1 MTIGNNIKRIREE
14 KGMTQKELADKCNII
29 YQTIG
34 KYERNLLNPKY
45 ETLRKIA
52 NALDINYLDLLD
64 DKMRENLDKK
74 SKDIAFAEAEPWALY
89 YSNIFNTYKEKSDL
103 FYTWYRRKKQEVSY
117 ELDKLKSVKFDF
129 NIPFHDYGQDI
140 GKAFNDFF
148 TDHINYLQSL
158 INDLNYLF
166 ETLEGMYEEQES
178 FLENGTILDTVD
190 KKRKELLKLVHT
202 PFIDEREQE
211 ESYFNSLSDEE
222 VEKEFN
228 KLVDKLKLENNKL
241 LEELNKLEN
250 K

>member
-45 ETLRKIA
+45 ETLEKIA
-52 NALDINYLDLLD
+52 KALEVSSFDLIDGYKVPVYQVKHINIEL
-64 DKMRENLDKK
+64 E
-74 SKDIAFAEAEPWALY
+74 SWALY

-158 INDLNYLF
+158 INDLDYLF
-166 ETLEGMYEEQES
+166 ETLEGMYEEQDS
-178 FLENGTILDTVD
+178 LLENGTILDTVD

-241 LEELNKLEN
+241 LKELNKLEN

>member
-45 ETLRKIA
+45 ETLEKIA
-52 NALDINYLDLLD
+52 KALEVSSFDLIDGYKVPVYQVKHINIEL
-64 DKMRENLDKK
+64 
-74 SKDIAFAEAEPWALY
+74 EPWALY

-140 GKAFNDFF
+140 GKASNDFF
-148 TDHINYLQSL
+148 TDHINYLQGL
-158 INDLNYLF
+158 INDLDYLF
-166 ETLEGMYEEQES
+166 ETLEGMYEEQDS

-211 ESYFNSLSDEE
+211 ESYFNSLSDEK

>member
-45 ETLRKIA
+45 ETLEKIA
-52 NALDINYLDLLD
+52 KALEVSSFDLIDGYKVPVYQVKHINIEL
-64 DKMRENLDKK
+64 
-74 SKDIAFAEAEPWALY
+74 EPWALY

-129 NIPFHDYGQDI
+129 NIPFHDYWQDI
-140 GKAFNDFF
+140 GHVCKHDF
-148 TDHINYLQSL
+148 DEHINYLQGL
-158 INDLNYLF
+158 IDNLDYFF
-166 ETLEGMYEEQES
+166 ETLEGMYEEQEN

-211 ESYFNSLSDEE
+211 ESYFNSLSDKE

>member
-1 MTIGNNIKRIREE
+1 MNIGNNIKRIREE

-140 GKAFNDFF
+140 GKASNDFF
-148 TDHINYLQSL
+148 TDHINYLQGL
-158 INDLNYLF
+158 INDLDYLF
-166 ETLEGMYEEQES
+166 ETLEGMYEEQDS

-211 ESYFNSLSDEE
+211 ESYFNSLSDEK

>member
-45 ETLRKIA
+45 ETLEKIA
-52 NALDINYLDLLD
+52 KALEVSSFDLIDGYKVPVYQVKHINIEL
-64 DKMRENLDKK
+64 
-74 SKDIAFAEAEPWALY
+74 EPWALY

-117 ELDKLKSVKFDF
+117 ELDKLKSVKLDF

-140 GKAFNDFF
+140 VKAFNDFF

>member
-45 ETLRKIA
+45 ETLEKIA
-52 NALDINYLDLLD
+52 KALEVSSFDLIDGYKVPVYQVKHINIEL
-64 DKMRENLDKK
+64 
-74 SKDIAFAEAEPWALY
+74 EPWALY
-89 YSNIFNTYKEKSDL
+89 YSNIFDTYKEKSDL

-140 GKAFNDFF
+140 GKASNDFF
-148 TDHINYLQSL
+148 TDHINYLQGL
-158 INDLNYLF
+158 INDLDYLF
-166 ETLEGMYEEQES
+166 ETLEGMYEEQDS
-178 FLENGTILDTVD
+178 LLENGTILDTVD

-241 LEELNKLEN
+241 LKELNKLEN

>member
-45 ETLRKIA
+45 ETLEKIA
-52 NALDINYLDLLD
+52 KALEVSSFDLIDGYKGPVYQVKHINIEL
-64 DKMRENLDKK
+64 
-74 SKDIAFAEAEPWALY
+74 EPWALY

-158 INDLNYLF
+158 INDLDYLF
-166 ETLEGMYEEQES
+166 ETLEGMYEEQEN

-202 PFIDEREQE
+202 HFIDEREQE

>member
-1 MTIGNNIKRIREE
+1 MKIGDNIRKVRKKR
-14 KGMTQKELADKCNII
+14 GLTQKELAK
-29 YQTIG
+29 
-34 KYERNLLNPKY
+34 LLNVSEPMVSQYESK
-45 ETLRKIA
+45 ETLKLETIKKVAKALKVSSFDLIDGYKIPVYQVKH
-52 NALDINYLDLLD
+52 INIEL
-64 DKMRENLDKK
+64 
-74 SKDIAFAEAEPWALY
+74 EPWALY

-117 ELDKLKSVKFDF
+117 EIDKLKSVKFDF

-140 GKAFNDFF
+140 GHVYKHDF
-148 TDHINYLQSL
+148 DEHINYLQGL
-158 INDLNYLF
+158 INDLDYLF
-166 ETLEGMYEEQES
+166 NTLEQMYEEQER

>member
-45 ETLRKIA
+45 ETLEKIA
-52 NALDINYLDLLD
+52 KALEVSSFDLIDGYKVPVYQVKHINIEL
-64 DKMRENLDKK
+64 
-74 SKDIAFAEAEPWALY
+74 EPWALY

-117 ELDKLKSVKFDF
+117 ELDKLKSVKLDF

>member
-45 ETLRKIA
+45 ETLEKIA
-52 NALDINYLDLLD
+52 KALEVSSFDLIDGYKVPVYQVKHINIEL
-64 DKMRENLDKK
+64 
-74 SKDIAFAEAEPWALY
+74 EPWALY

-140 GKAFNDFF
+140 GYVYKHDF
-148 TDHINYLQSL
+148 DEHINYLQGL
-158 INDLNYLF
+158 INDLDYLF
-166 ETLEGMYEEQES
+166 ETLEGMYEEQDNL
-178 FLENGTILDTVD
+178 LENGTILDTVD

-241 LEELNKLEN
+241 LKELNKLEN

>member
-45 ETLRKIA
+45 ETLEKIA
-52 NALDINYLDLLD
+52 KALEVSSFDLIDGYKVPVYQVKHINIEL
-64 DKMRENLDKK
+64 
-74 SKDIAFAEAEPWALY
+74 EPWALY

-103 FYTWYRRKKQEVSY
+103 FYTWYRRKKQEISY

-129 NIPFHDYGQDI
+129 NIPFHDYWQDI
-140 GKAFNDFF
+140 GHVCKHDF
-148 TDHINYLQSL
+148 DEHINYLQGL
-158 INDLNYLF
+158 IDNLDYFF
-166 ETLEGMYEEQES
+166 ETLEGMYEEQEN

-211 ESYFNSLSDEE
+211 ESYFNSLSDKE

>member
-45 ETLRKIA
+45 ETLEKIA
-52 NALDINYLDLLD
+52 KALEVSSFDLIDGYKVPVYQVKHINIEL
-64 DKMRENLDKK
+64 
-74 SKDIAFAEAEPWALY
+74 EPWALY

-140 GKAFNDFF
+140 GKASNDFF
-148 TDHINYLQSL
+148 TDHINYLQGL
-158 INDLNYLF
+158 INDLDYLF
-166 ETLEGMYEEQES
+166 ETLEGIYEEQDS
-178 FLENGTILDTVD
+178 LLENGTILDTVD

-241 LEELNKLEN
+241 LKELNKLEN

>member
-45 ETLRKIA
+45 ETLEKIA
-52 NALDINYLDLLD
+52 KALEVSSFDLIDGYKVPVYQVKHINIEL
-64 DKMRENLDKK
+64 
-74 SKDIAFAEAEPWALY
+74 EPWALY

-117 ELDKLKSVKFDF
+117 ELDKLKSVKLDF

-166 ETLEGMYEEQES
+166 ETLEGMYEEQEN

>member
-45 ETLRKIA
+45 ETLEKIA
-52 NALDINYLDLLD
+52 KALEVSSFDLIDGYKIPVYQVKHINI
-64 DKMRENLDKK
+64 EV
-74 SKDIAFAEAEPWALY
+74 EPWALY

-117 ELDKLKSVKFDF
+117 ELDKLKSVKLDF

-166 ETLEGMYEEQES
+166 ETLEGMYEEQEN

>member
-1 MTIGNNIKRIREE
+1 MTIGNNIKRIRED

-45 ETLRKIA
+45 ETLEKIA
-52 NALDINYLDLLD
+52 KALEVSSFDLIDGYKVPVYQVKHINIEL
-64 DKMRENLDKK
+64 
-74 SKDIAFAEAEPWALY
+74 EPWALY

-140 GKAFNDFF
+140 GKASNDFF
-148 TDHINYLQSL
+148 TDHINYLQGL
-158 INDLNYLF
+158 INDLDYLF
-166 ETLEGMYEEQES
+166 ETLEGMYEEQDNL
-178 FLENGTILDTVD
+178 LENGTILDTVD

-241 LEELNKLEN
+241 LKELNKLEN

>member
-45 ETLRKIA
+45 ETLEKIA
-52 NALDINYLDLLD
+52 KALEVSSFDLIDGYKVPVYQVKHINIEL
-64 DKMRENLDKK
+64 
-74 SKDIAFAEAEPWALY
+74 EPWALY

-117 ELDKLKSVKFDF
+117 ELDKLKSVKLDF

-202 PFIDEREQE
+202 HFIDEREQE
-211 ESYFNSLSDEE
+211 ESYFNSLSDEK

>member
-45 ETLRKIA
+45 ETLEKIA
-52 NALDINYLDLLD
+52 KALEVSSFDLIDGYKVPVYQVKHINIEL
-64 DKMRENLDKK
+64 
-74 SKDIAFAEAEPWALY
+74 EPWALY

-117 ELDKLKSVKFDF
+117 
-129 NIPFHDYGQDI
+129 
-140 GKAFNDFF
+140 
-148 TDHINYLQSL
+148 
-158 INDLNYLF
+158 
-166 ETLEGMYEEQES
+166 
-178 FLENGTILDTVD
+178 
-190 KKRKELLKLVHT
+190 ELLKLVHT

>member
-45 ETLRKIA
+45 ETLEKIA
-52 NALDINYLDLLD
+52 KALEVSSFDLIDGYKVPVYQVKHINIEL
-64 DKMRENLDKK
+64 
-74 SKDIAFAEAEPWALY
+74 EPWALY

-117 ELDKLKSVKFDF
+117 ELDKLKSVKLDF

-178 FLENGTILDTVD
+178 FLENGTILDTID

>member
-1 MTIGNNIKRIREE
+1 MAIGENIRKIRKE
-14 KGMTQKELADKCNII
+14 KKLTQKELGKLCGMSEA
-29 YQTIG
+29 QIG
-34 KYERNLLNPKY
+34 QYENGLRNPKM
-45 ETLRKIA
+45 ETLKKIA

-103 FYTWYRRKKQEVSY
+103 FYTWYRRKKQEISY

-140 GKAFNDFF
+140 GKASNDFF
-148 TDHINYLQSL
+148 TDHINYLQGL
-158 INDLNYLF
+158 INDLDYLF
-166 ETLEGMYEEQES
+166 ETLEGMYEEQDS

-202 PFIDEREQE
+202 HFIDEREQE
-211 ESYFNSLSDEE
+211 ESYFNSLSDEK

>member
-45 ETLRKIA
+45 ETLEKIA
-52 NALDINYLDLLD
+52 KALEVSSFDLIDGYKVPVYQVKHINIEL
-64 DKMRENLDKK
+64 
-74 SKDIAFAEAEPWALY
+74 EPWALY

-117 ELDKLKSVKFDF
+117 ELDKLKSVKLDF

-166 ETLEGMYEEQES
+166 ETLEGMYEEQEN
-178 FLENGTILDTVD
+178 FLENDTILDTVD

>member
-45 ETLRKIA
+45 ETLEKIA
-52 NALDINYLDLLD
+52 KALGVSSFDLIDGYKVPVYQVKHINIEL
-64 DKMRENLDKK
+64 
-74 SKDIAFAEAEPWALY
+74 EPWALY

-129 NIPFHDYGQDI
+129 NIPFHSYEKDI
-140 GKAFNDFF
+140 GKASNDFF
-148 TDHINYLQSL
+148 TDHINYLQDL
-158 INDLNYLF
+158 ISNLDYLF
-166 ETLEGMYEEQES
+166 ETLEGMYEEQEN
-178 FLENGTILDTVD
+178 FLENGIILDTVD
-190 KKRKELLKLVHT
+190 KKRKALLKLVHT

-241 LEELNKLEN
+241 LKELNKLEN

>member
-45 ETLRKIA
+45 ETLEKIA
-52 NALDINYLDLLD
+52 KALEVSSFDLIDGYKVPVYQVKHINIEL
-64 DKMRENLDKK
+64 
-74 SKDIAFAEAEPWALY
+74 EPWALY

-103 FYTWYRRKKQEVSY
+103 FYTWYRRKKQEISY

-140 GKAFNDFF
+140 GKASNDFF
-148 TDHINYLQSL
+148 TDHINYLQGL
-158 INDLNYLF
+158 INDLDYLF

-202 PFIDEREQE
+202 HFIDEREQE
-211 ESYFNSLSDEE
+211 ESYFNSLSDEK

-241 LEELNKLEN
+241 LKELNKLEN

>member
-45 ETLRKIA
+45 ETLEKIA
-52 NALDINYLDLLD
+52 KALEVSSFDLIDGYKVPVYQVKHINIEL
-64 DKMRENLDKK
+64 
-74 SKDIAFAEAEPWALY
+74 EPWALY

-117 ELDKLKSVKFDF
+117 ELDKLKSVKLDF

-166 ETLEGMYEEQES
+166 ETLEGMYEEQEN

-211 ESYFNSLSDEE
+211 ESYFNSLSDKE

>member
-1 MTIGNNIKRIREE
+1 MAIGENIKKIRKEN
-14 KGMTQKELADKCNII
+14 GLTQKELGKLCGMSEAQIRHYELNYKKPKIE
-29 YQTIG
+29 TIKRIAIG
-34 KYERNLLNPKY
+34 LNVNLYELMNDLK
-45 ETLRKIA
+45 ETE
-52 NALDINYLDLLD
+52 DIV
-64 DKMRENLDKK
+64 
-74 SKDIAFAEAEPWALY
+74 FAEAEQWALY

-103 FYTWYRRKKQEVSY
+103 FYTWYRRKKQEISY

-129 NIPFHDYGQDI
+129 NIPFHDYWQDI
-140 GKAFNDFF
+140 GHVCKHDF
-148 TDHINYLQSL
+148 DEHINYLQGL
-158 INDLNYLF
+158 IDNLDYFF
-166 ETLEGMYEEQES
+166 ETLEGMYEEQEN

-211 ESYFNSLSDEE
+211 ESYFNSLSDKE